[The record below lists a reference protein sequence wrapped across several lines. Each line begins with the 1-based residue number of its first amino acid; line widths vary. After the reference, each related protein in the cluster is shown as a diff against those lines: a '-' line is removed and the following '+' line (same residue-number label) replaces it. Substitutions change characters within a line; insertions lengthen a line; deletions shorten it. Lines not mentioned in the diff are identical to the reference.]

1 MVLPLCETC
10 TMRVLVIPLTLGVT
24 SPVQACETALLLAMD
39 VSGSIDT
46 GEYQLQVDGLAHGL
60 QQEPVQEAMIK
71 GQVALAVVQWSG
83 FDQQTL
89 ALDWTR
95 IETMG
100 DMAAVIAKVQAMPRA
115 FDGSQTAVGEAIR
128 FSVGQFSAVRDC
140 QRRVIDISG
149 DGPENIGHTV
159 TPARQE
165 AMAQNIT
172 INAIAI
178 EDVGAQVA
186 ITNFYHKWV
195 TTPAGFVITARGLE
209 DYPRAMRE
217 KLLREL
223 EKPAS

>member
-1 MVLPLCETC
+1 M
-10 TMRVLVIPLTLGVT
+10 
-24 SPVQACETALLLAMD
+24 ACETALLLAID

-46 GEYQLQVDGLAHGL
+46 GEYHLQVEGLAQAL
-60 QQEPVQEAMIK
+60 QDGQVQEALLK

-89 ALDWTR
+89 VQDWSR
-95 IETMG
+95 MENPQ
-100 DMAAVIAKVQAMPRA
+100 DIATLIAQVQALPRA
-115 FDGSQTAVGEAIR
+115 FDGSQTAVGQAIR
-128 FSVGQFSAVRDC
+128 FSTAQFDPVSDC

-165 AMAQNIT
+165 AMAAKVT

-178 EDVGAQVA
+178 EDAGAQVA
-186 ITNFYHKWV
+186 ITNFYRKWV
-195 TTPAGFVITARGLE
+195 ITPAGFVITARGLE
-209 DYPRAMRE
+209 DYPRALRE

>member
-1 MVLPLCETC
+1 MRALAALLALCPLPA
-10 TMRVLVIPLTLGVT
+10 M
-24 SPVQACETALLLAMD
+24 ACETALLLAID

-46 GEYQLQVDGLAHGL
+46 GEYHLQVEGLAQAL
-60 QQEPVQEAMIK
+60 QDGQVQEALLK

-89 ALDWTR
+89 VQDWSR
-95 IETMG
+95 MENPQ
-100 DMAAVIAKVQAMPRA
+100 DIATLIAQVQALPRA
-115 FDGSQTAVGEAIR
+115 FDGSQTAVGQAIR
-128 FSVGQFSAVRDC
+128 FSTAQFDPVSDC

-165 AMAQNIT
+165 AMAAKVT

-178 EDVGAQVA
+178 EDAGAQVA
-186 ITNFYHKWV
+186 ITNFYRKWV
-195 TTPAGFVITARGLE
+195 ITPAGFVITARGLE
-209 DYPRAMRE
+209 DYPRALRE